1 VEHVLNAFKKDPI
14 LETNKITIVQNE
26 QNMPQVSKPLETTA
40 KVDNPHVEESPGTPD
55 GLDLSASFQKMRTE
69 EQELLETKQALLKTQ
84 QDLQSKLIK
93 EMDKKKRV
101 IDELKLEIPDI
112 QKRCKRLGQLLG
124 VDIYS

>member
-1 VEHVLNAFKKDPI
+1 MLNAFKKDPI
-14 LETNKITIVQNE
+14 LEINKITLVQNE
-26 QNMPQVSKPLETTA
+26 QNKPQVSKTLETTA
-40 KVDNPHVEESPGTPD
+40 KVGIPRVEEGLSAPD
-55 GLDLSASFQKMRTE
+55 VLDLTASFQKMRTE
-69 EQELLETKQALLKTQ
+69 EQGLLETRQALLKTH

>member
-1 VEHVLNAFKKDPI
+1 VEYVLNAFKKDPI
-14 LETNKITIVQNE
+14 LEINKITLVQNE
-26 QNMPQVSKPLETTA
+26 QNKPQVSKTLETTA
-40 KVDNPHVEESPGTPD
+40 KVDIPQVEEGLSAPD
-55 GLDLSASFQKMRTE
+55 VLDLTASFQKMRTE
-69 EQELLETKQALLKTQ
+69 EQELLETKQALLRTQ

-93 EMDKKKRV
+93 EMDKKKTA